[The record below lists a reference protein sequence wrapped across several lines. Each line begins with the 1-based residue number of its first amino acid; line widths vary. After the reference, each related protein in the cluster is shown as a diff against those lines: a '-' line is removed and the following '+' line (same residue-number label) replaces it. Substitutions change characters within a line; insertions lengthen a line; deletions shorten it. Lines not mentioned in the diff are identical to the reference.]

1 VSLGANIN
9 YIEILTIWT
18 RLCLLDRNCVWRGL
32 SFVVLYNRCKKYSLP
47 LPEGCYL
54 EKIDECCSKPV
65 CPGFTM
71 NIVSTDGVSS
81 TVQVSKNLRIEPMV
95 GGEAFKRIG
104 NTVQTSRTARGNVL
118 LYYFV
123 LYYNCYYRRIRG
135 KYKRVDLI
143 FFILKGFT
151 PSVIYQLI
159 IDNTFDHLRII
170 THKCI
175 HKL

>member
-1 VSLGANIN
+1 MSLGANIN
-9 YIEILTIWT
+9 YIDILTILT
-18 RLCLLDRNCVWRGL
+18 RLSLLDRNCVFG
-32 SFVVLYNRCKKYSLP
+32 VVSHLLFYTNRCKKYSLP

-143 FFILKGFT
+143 VHIKGLY
-151 PSVIYQLI
+151 PHRLLS
-159 IDNTFDHLRII
+159 ID
-170 THKCI
+170 K
-175 HKL
+175 